1 MKVANS
7 IREFLPCSILEEIPQ
22 TCQVPTEMPTP
33 SMEDLKVAGRGEM
46 GGSYGWDTY
55 WNST

>member
-55 WNST
+55 